1 MAASHIRDMDRRCY
15 HDDTK
20 SGASPLGDMM
30 EEIVKLSRDFL
41 QESEDLLVNNGSRI
55 IHLSLTRSR
64 LQPSTFLTS

>member
-1 MAASHIRDMDRRCY
+1 
-15 HDDTK
+15 
-20 SGASPLGDMM
+20 MM